1 MLNTYDWLKTA
12 VIRRRINRPDAAVYV
27 ISYPKCGRTWLR
39 LLIGKAICDQY
50 GLPEEQMID
59 TYRITA
65 VPDVLRTHFSHD
77 FSSLKAGFPY
87 NRLPADKSAYADSKV
102 IFITR
107 NVKDVLVSS
116 YFQATKRIGKFQGN
130 ISEFIRS
137 KRYGARKIVTFY
149 NLWHTNQNVPEAFMH
164 LRYEE
169 MHADPEAALKQVL
182 QFMEL
187 QNFDDALV
195 RAAVEFSRFEN
206 MKKLEAKGF
215 FRDEK
220 MQPGQKSDTES
231 FKVRKGKV
239 GGYREYLSAADIA
252 YVDGIIAE
260 TGCPFA
266 EGGIGA

>member
-1 MLNTYDWLKTA
+1 MINAYDWLKTA
-12 VIRRRINRPDAAVYV
+12 VIRRRINQPDVEVYI

-59 TYRITA
+59 TYGITA
-65 VPDVLRTHFSHD
+65 VPGVRRTHFSHD

-87 NRLPADKSAYADSKV
+87 NRLPSDKSEYADSKV

-107 NVKDVLVSS
+107 NIKDVLVSS
-116 YFQATKRIGKFQGN
+116 YFQATKRIGKFQGD

-137 KRYGARKIVTFY
+137 ERYGARKIVAFY
-149 NLWHTNQNVPEAFMH
+149 NLWHANQNVPQAFMR

-169 MHADPEAALKQVL
+169 MHADPEAVLKQVL

-187 QNFDDALV
+187 QNFDDDLV

-215 FRDEK
+215 FQDDK
-220 MQPGQKSDTES
+220 MQPGQKSDAES
-231 FKVRKGKV
+231 FKVRKGVV

-252 YVDGIIAE
+252 YVNGVVGE
-260 TGCPFA
+260 MGCPFA
-266 EGGIGA
+266 EVEIGD